1 MHRNAPK
8 REPDETPAI
17 NDNDMKSGA
26 ARWCKQTAN
35 VIFLNNLRGAGG
47 IPAEFHNE
55 RASPP
60 PDSRRTGGSL
70 AASLGMN
77 ALDLLKEDHDIL
89 KKYLEMAEEEA
100 HHDKRDLMS
109 RIATHFREHEEIE
122 EQIFYPALKEHPKAR
137 DIVLEGYQEH
147 HVVDILLK
155 ELEQLPTGDERW
167 PAKLKVLKENV
178 EHHIEEEEGEMFKK
192 ARSVFDK
199 DELEALGSRMESMKA
214 GRPA

>member
-1 MHRNAPK
+1 
-8 REPDETPAI
+8 
-17 NDNDMKSGA
+17 MKSGA
-26 ARWCKQTAN
+26 ASWCKQTAN
-35 VIFLNNLRGAGG
+35 VIFLNNPQGAGG
-47 IPAEFHNE
+47 IPAKFHDE
-55 RASPP
+55 QASPP
-60 PDSRRTGGSL
+60 PDSRRSGGSL
-70 AASLGMN
+70 AAGFRMN

-100 HHDKRDLMS
+100 HHDKRDLMT

-122 EQIFYPALKEHPKAR
+122 ERIFYPALKEHPKAR

-199 DELEALGSRMESMKA
+199 DELEDLGSRMESMKA

>member
-1 MHRNAPK
+1 MPQSYA
-8 REPDETPAI
+8 D
-17 NDNDMKSGA
+17 
-26 ARWCKQTAN
+26 
-35 VIFLNNLRGAGG
+35 
-47 IPAEFHNE
+47 AEQN
-55 RASPP
+55 RCLG
-60 PDSRRTGGSL
+60 RSL
-70 AASLGMN
+70 APVHGMN

-89 KKYLEMAEEEA
+89 KKYLEMAEESDEQE
-100 HHDKRDLMS
+100 KRDLMS
-109 RIATHFREHEEIE
+109 RIARHFREHEDIE
-122 EQIFYPALKEHPKAR
+122 EHIFYPALKEHPKAK

-155 ELEQLPTGDERW
+155 ELEQMPPSDERW

-199 DELEALGSRMESMKA
+199 GELEALGNRMEDMKA